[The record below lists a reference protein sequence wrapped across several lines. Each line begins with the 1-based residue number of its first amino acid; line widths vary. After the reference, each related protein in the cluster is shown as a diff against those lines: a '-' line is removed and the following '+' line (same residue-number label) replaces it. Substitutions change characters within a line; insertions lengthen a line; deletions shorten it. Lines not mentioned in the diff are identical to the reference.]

1 MSAAAGTYNYGGY
14 PPAPGGLAL
23 AVWQR
28 RRRLALWAFLL
39 AFAGFSAFA
48 LALPNLYKGTVTV
61 LVQPKPVSET
71 SDRPSTTPDDPD
83 TRLQMINEQIL
94 SRDAL
99 EALIKRYNLY
109 SGLRRSAS
117 SMQDAVEQMRKDVGL
132 DLKQVD
138 PARSWVPGSG
148 AYAFAIHYQ
157 SVDPRLAVDVANN
170 LAKNFVEENTKS
182 REQQASGTA
191 DFLSSQLNDAK
202 VRLEQQERRMAEF
215 RASKTGDLPD
225 EAAQSLGMLERLS
238 SQIQMSS
245 EQQSRLLERRDSLQ
259 KQLEALDPRA
269 PASPEATA
277 DEMAKLHRELDDLRV
292 KYKDN
297 HPEVI
302 RVRQRIDALARR
314 LNGQAAAPSDMD
326 PGGGGTPPPINPPKA
341 TSPPAG
347 GSITRRL
354 RDSISRSDADLRR
367 MQQEQDNLRRQI
379 SAYQAGLTRA
389 PQIEAQLKEITRDY
403 DSAKDAYVTLLKRV
417 EEARLRENFERL
429 GDQFR
434 ILDKAVFTGRPV
446 APDRMRLLL
455 GGLVAALAFAVGAA
469 ILAERRDTSFH
480 SADDLRTF
488 TRVPLLATIPR
499 IATELDRRAARRRS
513 VMTAVAGLAGVL
525 VLIGAGEA
533 AGHVAGSQIVTLF
546 AGDKP

>member
-14 PPAPGGLAL
+14 PQAPGGLAL

-28 RRRLALWAFLL
+28 RRRVALWAFLL
-39 AFAGFSAFA
+39 AFAGITAFA

-61 LVQPKPVSET
+61 LVEPKPVSDT
-71 SDRPSTTPDDPD
+71 ADRPTAPDDPD

-117 SMQDAVEQMRKDVGL
+117 SMQDAVEQMRKDIGL

-138 PARSWVPGSG
+138 PSRSWVPGSG

-157 SVDPRLAVDVANN
+157 SIDPRLAVDVANN
-170 LAKNFVEENTKS
+170 LAKNFVEENTRS

-191 DFLSSQLNDAK
+191 QFLTTQLNEAK
-202 VRLEQQERRMAEF
+202 TRLEQQEKRMAEF

-225 EAAQSLGMLERLS
+225 QAEQSLAMMERLG
-238 SQIQMSS
+238 SQIQMSTES
-245 EQQSRLLERRDSLQ
+245 QTRLLERRDSLQ

-269 PASPEATA
+269 PASAESTA
-277 DEMAKLHRELDDLRV
+277 DEMVKLKRELDDLKL
-292 KYKDN
+292 KYKDS

-302 RVRQRIDALARR
+302 RVRQRIDALSHR
-314 LNGQAAAPSDMD
+314 LNGQAAPSDMD

-347 GSITRRL
+347 GSIVRRL
-354 RDSISRSDADLRR
+354 RDSIAKSDADLRR
-367 MQQEQDNLRRQI
+367 MQQEQDNLRRSI
-379 SAYQAGLTRA
+379 GAYQSGLSRA
-389 PQIEAQLKEITRDY
+389 PQVEAQLKEITRDY
-403 DSAKDAYVTLLKRV
+403 DAAKDAYFALLKRV
-417 EEARLRENFERL
+417 DEARLRENFERL

-499 IATELDRRAARRRS
+499 IATELDRRARRRRS

-533 AGHVAGSQIVTLF
+533 AGHVVGTQVVTLF